1 VRLKAEQVPSHLS
14 RGPLLPV
21 YFVSGDEPLQM
32 MEVTDA
38 IRARALAEGCERTVL
53 EVARGFDWGELA
65 RAGAEM
71 SLFSSRR
78 LIELRLGDQSPGREG
93 ADALV
98 AWAGSPP
105 QDNVLLATSGKLD
118 GRTRQGRWYKAL
130 EGAGAVIELW
140 PVEPARLPAWI
151 AQRVERAGRRIE
163 RDAAEIIAQ
172 RVEGN
177 LLAAAQEIDK
187 LLLLVSGKS
196 ISAEDVQRAVADS
209 ARFDAFALV
218 DAGLL
223 GDAPR
228 GVRTLR
234 GLRQEGHELPAVLG
248 AVMWE
253 LRNVCSMVFEMAAGS
268 SRDEVMSQHGV
279 WQQRRAR
286 VTAALRRLDR
296 NAAGRLLVEAARVD
310 RAIKGMDQADPWRLL
325 EEFLLHAGGTPLLR

>member
-1 VRLKAEQVPSHLS
+1 
-14 RGPLLPV
+14 
-21 YFVSGDEPLQM
+21 
-32 MEVTDA
+32 
-38 IRARALAEGCERTVL
+38 
-53 EVARGFDWGELA
+53 
-65 RAGAEM
+65 
-71 SLFSSRR
+71 
-78 LIELRLGDQSPGREG
+78 
-93 ADALV
+93 
-98 AWAGSPP
+98 
-105 QDNVLLATSGKLD
+105 
-118 GRTRQGRWYKAL
+118 
-130 EGAGAVIELW
+130 AGAVIELW

-218 DAGLL
+218 DAGLF

-228 GVRTLR
+228 VVRTLR

-268 SRDEVMSQHGV
+268 GRDQVMNQHGV
-279 WQQRRAR
+279 WAQRRGR

-296 NAAGRLLVEAARVD
+296 DAAARLLIEAAQVD
-310 RAIKGMDQADPWRLL
+310 RAVKGMDRADPWRLL